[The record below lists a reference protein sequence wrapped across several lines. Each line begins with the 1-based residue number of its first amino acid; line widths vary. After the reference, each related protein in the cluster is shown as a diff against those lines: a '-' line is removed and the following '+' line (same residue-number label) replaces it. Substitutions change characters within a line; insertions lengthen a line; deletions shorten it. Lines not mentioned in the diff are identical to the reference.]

1 MPRGKIDLKA
11 FNAEILSNK
20 ELIVYMEKQAEKVLL
35 QNKIELQN
43 DFDNH
48 VVTREIEAGPQSS
61 NSSGT
66 LGGIG
71 NLFSFIGFNN
81 GSNPVQPVRE
91 LLKNIRLGK
100 LSKIKDDGT
109 FTFNVNIPSKQEFE
123 SVSKMPW
130 ESGRSWLYDIERSI
144 SGLGQYLYGKYN
156 KSRSGSGTQSE
167 TSVRSAGFR
176 SVPYFATMLEK
187 FIKKLQ

>member
-91 LLKNIRLGK
+91 LLKNIRLG
-100 LSKIKDDGT
+100 
-109 FTFNVNIPSKQEFE
+109 
-123 SVSKMPW
+123 
-130 ESGRSWLYDIERSI
+130 
-144 SGLGQYLYGKYN
+144 
-156 KSRSGSGTQSE
+156 
-167 TSVRSAGFR
+167 
-176 SVPYFATMLEK
+176 
-187 FIKKLQ
+187 